1 VARGREFFVDLGCGA
16 CHTVRGV
23 AEGRLGPDLTQ
34 VGARRSLA
42 AGTLKNGIGNLAGW
56 IASAQHIKPGN
67 RMPSYDQL
75 EGRQLRALAAYLE
88 SLK

>member
-1 VARGREFFVDLGCGA
+1 LRQGRDLFVGLGCGT
-16 CHTVRGV
+16 CHTVRGGT
-23 AEGRLGPDLTQ
+23 EGRLGPDLTA

-56 IASAQHIKPGN
+56 IASAQHLKPGN

-88 SLK
+88 SLQ

>member
-1 VARGREFFVDLGCGA
+1 M
-16 CHTVRGV
+16 
-23 AEGRLGPDLTQ
+23 PS
-34 VGARRSLA
+34 VGGRRSLA

-56 IASAQHIKPGN
+56 IASAQHLKPGN

-75 EGRQLRALAAYLE
+75 HGPQLRALAAYLE

>member
-1 VARGREFFVDLGCGA
+1 
-16 CHTVRGV
+16 VRGV
-23 AEGRLGPDLTQ
+23 TEGRLGPDLTA

-56 IASAQHIKPGN
+56 IASAQHLKPGN

-75 EGRQLRALAAYLE
+75 QGPQLRALAAYLE